1 MEMNNKNKLV
11 ELVNELQ
18 YAKEAV
24 IFCLNNES
32 GSVDFHGLSYWA
44 ERVEKLRVSIKELI

>member
-1 MEMNNKNKLV
+1 MMELIKK
-11 ELVNELQ
+11 LQ

-24 IFCLNNES
+24 LWLVEHEN

-44 ERVEKLRVSIKELI
+44 LEVERLRSEVKKLL